1 MLRTAIESAYKKTV
15 GALKDTLVRLIS
27 SLTRGGGLIEAV
39 YIIVLVALM
48 AGFVNAVVFPVPG
61 AGQSYIPYPSSSA
74 MSIPEAIVDAF
85 VIVVGGA
92 GIYLVYQ
99 SGRQTVRSR
108 TVNLYLGLALL
119 LLVVAVFVGIDMA
132 ILKGF
137 G

>member
-1 MLRTAIESAYKKTV
+1 MLRTALESAYKKTL
-15 GALKDTLVRLIS
+15 GALMNTLARLVS

-39 YIIVLVALM
+39 YIIILIALM
-48 AGFVNAVVFPVPG
+48 AGFVNAVVFPVPN
-61 AGQSYIPYPSSSA
+61 QSYIPYPGGSA
-74 MSIPEAIVDAF
+74 MTIPEAIVDAF

-92 GIYLVYQ
+92 GVYLVYQ

>member
-1 MLRTAIESAYKKTV
+1 MLRTAIESTYKKTI
-15 GALKDTLVRLIS
+15 GALKDTLARLVS
-27 SLTRGGGLIEAV
+27 SLTRGGGLIEAL
-39 YIIVLVALM
+39 YIIFLVALM
-48 AGFVNAVVFPVPG
+48 AGFVNAVVFPV
-61 AGQSYIPYPSSSA
+61 ANQSYIPYPGSSA
-74 MSIPEAIVDAF
+74 MTIPEAIVDAF
-85 VIVVGGA
+85 VIIVGGA
-92 GIYLVYQ
+92 GVYLVYQ

>member
-1 MLRTAIESAYKKTV
+1 MLRTALESAYKKTI
-15 GALKDTLVRLIS
+15 GALKDSLAHLIS
-27 SLTRGGGLIEAV
+27 SLTRGGGLIEAL

-48 AGFVNAVVFPVPG
+48 AGFVNAVVFPV
-61 AGQSYIPYPSSSA
+61 ANQSYIPYPGSSA
-74 MSIPEAIVDAF
+74 MTIPEAIVDAF

-92 GIYLVYQ
+92 GVYLVYQ

-119 LLVVAVFVGIDMA
+119 MLVVAVFVGIDMA

>member
-1 MLRTAIESAYKKTV
+1 MLRTVIGSAYKKTI
-15 GALKDTLVRLIS
+15 GALKDALLGLVS
-27 SLTRGGGLIEAV
+27 SLTRGGGLIQALYV
-39 YIIVLVALM
+39 VLLVALM
-48 AGFVNAVVFPVPG
+48 AGFVNAVFFLVPS
-61 AGQSYIPYPSSSA
+61 QSYIPYPGASN
-74 MSIPEAIVDAF
+74 MTIPEAIVDAF
-85 VIVVGGA
+85 VIIVGGA

-119 LLVVAVFVGIDMA
+119 LLVVSVFTGIDMA